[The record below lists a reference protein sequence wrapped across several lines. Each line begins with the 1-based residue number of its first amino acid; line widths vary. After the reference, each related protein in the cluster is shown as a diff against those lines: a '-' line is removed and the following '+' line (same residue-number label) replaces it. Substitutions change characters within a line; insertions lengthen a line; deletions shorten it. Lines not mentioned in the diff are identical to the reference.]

1 MTLNGEFTGLVREKL
16 LMGFAQ
22 EDTIVVV
29 FL

>member
-1 MTLNGEFTGLVREKL
+1 MTLNSEFTELIREKL

-22 EDTIVVV
+22 EDTIVTV